1 MCWYLNT
8 SYARHCRIPVSLQA
22 EPQRLASNIL
32 NEILR
37 TVGLGYET
45 ELLFGSLFRYIL
57 TNLSQHIMQPTT
69 EENWREGHR
78 GGTTQ
83 REQQLCDFLAQAWDR
98 RAYRPS
104 GDSGSGPVTKWEPHT
119 HYPLL
124 RTTQGP
130 TEQSWRLLKANFV
143 LLCTWLYTLG
153 REVFHRNWNVW
164 ERMYN
169 CF

>member
-1 MCWYLNT
+1 MLVFKHIL
-8 SYARHCRIPVSLQA
+8 SKHCRIPVSSLQA
-22 EPQRLASNIL
+22 EPRQLASNKL

-69 EENWREGHR
+69 EENWREGHC

-83 REQQLCDFLAQAWDR
+83 REQQLCDFLAQAWDQ

-124 RTTQGP
+124 RTTQGAHRAVLE
-130 TEQSWRLLKANFV
+130 TTQSQFRLALHLTVYSGSWGFP
-143 LLCTWLYTLG
+143 
-153 REVFHRNWNVW
+153 
-164 ERMYN
+164 
-169 CF
+169 